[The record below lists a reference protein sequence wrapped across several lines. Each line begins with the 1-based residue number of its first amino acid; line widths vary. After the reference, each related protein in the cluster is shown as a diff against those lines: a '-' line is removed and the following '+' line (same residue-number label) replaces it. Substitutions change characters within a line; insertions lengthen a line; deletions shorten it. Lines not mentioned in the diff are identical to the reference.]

1 MKLKLFLTLV
11 LCFLYFSIQAQRG
24 TRIAYIDM
32 DVILSKNKEFR
43 TANQLLDEKITQW
56 KKEVELKKIQLKRL
70 EDQFAVEKILLT
82 PELISDRELEI
93 KDFASEIVS
102 LQEKRFGPKGD
113 MMIQK
118 NQLLKPVQ
126 DQVLSIVQDIAKERK
141 YDFVFDRSS
150 DIIMLYSAKNYDI
163 SELVLRK
170 IKTQEK
176 DYEKLKNKFES
187 YLSTND
193 IPDPELVIR
202 SGGEKRISN
211 FYLWQAAYSEFIFT
225 DIFWPDFR
233 KKNLNNAIFEFQKRK
248 RRFGGL

>member
-11 LCFLYFSIQAQRG
+11 LCFLYFSIHAQRG
-24 TRIAYIDM
+24 ARIAYIDM

-163 SELVLRK
+163 SELVLRRIQAQERIKERK
-170 IKTQEK
+170 INSAKK
-176 DYEKLKNKFES
+176 VLGKL
-187 YLSTND
+187 D
-193 IPDPELVIR
+193 D
-202 SGGEKRISN
+202 
-211 FYLWQAAYSEFIFT
+211 
-225 DIFWPDFR
+225 
-233 KKNLNNAIFEFQKRK
+233 
-248 RRFGGL
+248 

>member
-1 MKLKLFLTLV
+1 MKLKLLLSIFLCLI
-11 LCFLYFSIQAQRG
+11 YFSIHAQRG

-102 LQEKRFGPKGD
+102 LQEKRFGPNGD

-163 SELVLRK
+163 SELVLRRIQAQERIKERK
-170 IKTQEK
+170 INSAKK
-176 DYEKLKNKFES
+176 VLGKV
-187 YLSTND
+187 ND
-193 IPDPELVIR
+193 
-202 SGGEKRISN
+202 
-211 FYLWQAAYSEFIFT
+211 
-225 DIFWPDFR
+225 
-233 KKNLNNAIFEFQKRK
+233 
-248 RRFGGL
+248 

>member
-11 LCFLYFSIQAQRG
+11 LCFLYFSIHAQRG

-102 LQEKRFGPKGD
+102 LQEKRFGPNGD

-163 SELVLRK
+163 SELVLRRIQAQERIKERK
-170 IKTQEK
+170 I
-176 DYEKLKNKFES
+176 NS
-187 YLSTND
+187 
-193 IPDPELVIR
+193 
-202 SGGEKRISN
+202 
-211 FYLWQAAYSEFIFT
+211 A
-225 DIFWPDFR
+225 
-233 KKNLNNAIFEFQKRK
+233 KKVLGKVDD
-248 RRFGGL
+248 

>member
-1 MKLKLFLTLV
+1 MKLKLFLTIV
-11 LCFLYFSIQAQRG
+11 LCLVHFSIHAQRG

-32 DVILSKNKEFR
+32 DVILSKNKEFK
-43 TANQLLDEKITQW
+43 TANQLLDEKISQW

-93 KDFASEIVS
+93 KDFASEIIT
-102 LQEKRFGPKGD
+102 LQEKRFGPNGD

-126 DQVLSIVQDIAKERK
+126 DQVLSIVQDIARERK

-163 SELVLRK
+163 SELVLRRIQAQERIKERK
-170 IKTQEK
+170 I
-176 DYEKLKNKFES
+176 NS
-187 YLSTND
+187 
-193 IPDPELVIR
+193 
-202 SGGEKRISN
+202 
-211 FYLWQAAYSEFIFT
+211 A
-225 DIFWPDFR
+225 
-233 KKNLNNAIFEFQKRK
+233 KKVLGKVNN
-248 RRFGGL
+248 

>member
-1 MKLKLFLTLV
+1 MKIKLFLTAV
-11 LCFLYFSIQAQRG
+11 LCFLSLAVHPQRG
-24 TRIAYIDM
+24 ARIAYIDM

-43 TANQLLDEKITQW
+43 TANQLLDEKIAQW

-82 PELISDRELEI
+82 PELISDREMEI

-102 LQEKRFGPKGD
+102 FQEKRFGPNGD

-163 SELVLRK
+163 SELVLRRIQAQERIKERKEK
-170 IKTQEK
+170 INSA
-176 DYEKLKNKFES
+176 NK
-187 YLSTND
+187 
-193 IPDPELVIR
+193 VIDR
-202 SGGEKRISN
+202 VSN
-211 FYLWQAAYSEFIFT
+211 
-225 DIFWPDFR
+225 
-233 KKNLNNAIFEFQKRK
+233 
-248 RRFGGL
+248 

>member
-1 MKLKLFLTLV
+1 MKLKLFLTVV
-11 LCFLYFSIQAQRG
+11 LCSLSLVVQAQRG
-24 TRIAYIDM
+24 ARIAYIDM

-43 TANQLLDEKITQW
+43 TANQLLDEKIVQW
-56 KKEVELKKIQLKRL
+56 KKEIELKKIQLKQI

-82 PELISDRELEI
+82 PELIADREMEI
-93 KDFASEIVS
+93 KDFASEVVS

-163 SELVLRK
+163 SDLVLRRIQAQERIKERKEK
-170 IKTQEK
+170 INYAKK
-176 DYEKLKNKFES
+176 GLNG
-187 YLSTND
+187 
-193 IPDPELVIR
+193 V
-202 SGGEKRISN
+202 SN
-211 FYLWQAAYSEFIFT
+211 
-225 DIFWPDFR
+225 
-233 KKNLNNAIFEFQKRK
+233 
-248 RRFGGL
+248 

>member
-11 LCFLYFSIQAQRG
+11 LCFLYFSIHAQRG

-43 TANQLLDEKITQW
+43 TANQLLDEKIIQW

-82 PELISDRELEI
+82 PDLISDRELEI

-102 LQEKRFGPKGD
+102 LQEKRFGPNGD

-163 SELVLRK
+163 SELVLRRIQAQERIKERK
-170 IKTQEK
+170 INSAKK
-176 DYEKLKNKFES
+176 VLGKL
-187 YLSTND
+187 D
-193 IPDPELVIR
+193 D
-202 SGGEKRISN
+202 
-211 FYLWQAAYSEFIFT
+211 
-225 DIFWPDFR
+225 
-233 KKNLNNAIFEFQKRK
+233 
-248 RRFGGL
+248 

>member
-1 MKLKLFLTLV
+1 MKRQVLQVMKLKLFLTLV
-11 LCFLYFSIQAQRG
+11 LCLLYFSIHAQRG

-102 LQEKRFGPKGD
+102 LQEKRFGPNGD

-163 SELVLRK
+163 SELVLRRIQAQERIKERK
-170 IKTQEK
+170 I
-176 DYEKLKNKFES
+176 NS
-187 YLSTND
+187 
-193 IPDPELVIR
+193 
-202 SGGEKRISN
+202 
-211 FYLWQAAYSEFIFT
+211 A
-225 DIFWPDFR
+225 
-233 KKNLNNAIFEFQKRK
+233 KKVLGK
-248 RRFGGL
+248 

>member
-1 MKLKLFLTLV
+1 MKLKLFLTLF
-11 LCFLYFSIQAQRG
+11 LCFLYFSIHAQRG

-102 LQEKRFGPKGD
+102 LQEKRFGPNGD

-163 SELVLRK
+163 SELVLRRIQAQERIKERK
-170 IKTQEK
+170 INSAKK
-176 DYEKLKNKFES
+176 VLGKV
-187 YLSTND
+187 ND
-193 IPDPELVIR
+193 
-202 SGGEKRISN
+202 
-211 FYLWQAAYSEFIFT
+211 
-225 DIFWPDFR
+225 
-233 KKNLNNAIFEFQKRK
+233 
-248 RRFGGL
+248 

>member
-1 MKLKLFLTLV
+1 MKRQVLQVMKLKLFLTLV
-11 LCFLYFSIQAQRG
+11 LCLLYFSIHAQRG

-56 KKEVELKKIQLKRL
+56 KKEIELKKIQLKRL

-102 LQEKRFGPKGD
+102 LQEKRFGPNGD

-163 SELVLRK
+163 SELVLRRIQAQERIKERK
-170 IKTQEK
+170 I
-176 DYEKLKNKFES
+176 NS
-187 YLSTND
+187 
-193 IPDPELVIR
+193 
-202 SGGEKRISN
+202 
-211 FYLWQAAYSEFIFT
+211 A
-225 DIFWPDFR
+225 
-233 KKNLNNAIFEFQKRK
+233 KKVLGKVDD
-248 RRFGGL
+248 

>member
-1 MKLKLFLTLV
+1 MKTKLFLSIV
-11 LCFLYFSIQAQRG
+11 LYSVSLSIQAQRG
-24 TRIAYIDM
+24 ARIAYIDM

-43 TANQLLDEKITQW
+43 TANQLLDEKISQW
-56 KKEVELKKIQLKRL
+56 KKEIELKKIQLKQI

-82 PELISDRELEI
+82 PELIADREMEI
-93 KDFASEIVS
+93 KDFASEVVS

-163 SELVLRK
+163 SDLVLRRIQSQERIKERKEK
-170 IKTQEK
+170 INSA
-176 DYEKLKNKFES
+176 NKV
-187 YLSTND
+187 LD
-193 IPDPELVIR
+193 
-202 SGGEKRISN
+202 G
-211 FYLWQAAYSEFIFT
+211 
-225 DIFWPDFR
+225 
-233 KKNLNNAIFEFQKRK
+233 LNN
-248 RRFGGL
+248 

>member
-11 LCFLYFSIQAQRG
+11 LCFLYFSIHAQRG

-102 LQEKRFGPKGD
+102 LQEKRFGPNGD

-163 SELVLRK
+163 SDLVLRK
-170 IKTQEK
+170 IQVQERIK
-176 DYEKLKNKFES
+176 ERKEKINSASKVIES
-187 YLSTND
+187 
-193 IPDPELVIR
+193 V
-202 SGGEKRISN
+202 
-211 FYLWQAAYSEFIFT
+211 
-225 DIFWPDFR
+225 
-233 KKNLNNAIFEFQKRK
+233 NN
-248 RRFGGL
+248 